1 MECTRYRQVLIN
13 RLFYIMNF
21 RKLTASNIMLFAAKH
36 YDNPS
41 CLGQAEFLDD
51 MKRFKYVKRLFRKY
65 SATGE
70 LRTRLIINHIIV
82 LTNVFGVDAATTML
96 FFKVEKEYWPLLKT
110 FLIFLSFMPNTDMIE
125 IDVHKE
131 LLQELNRI

>member
-1 MECTRYRQVLIN
+1 
-13 RLFYIMNF
+13 MNF

>member
-1 MECTRYRQVLIN
+1 MD
-13 RLFYIMNF
+13 FK
-21 RKLTASNIMLFAAKH
+21 KLTASNIMLFAAKH

-41 CLGQAEFLDD
+41 CIGQAEFLDD

-70 LRTRLIINHIIV
+70 LRTRLIINHIVV

-96 FFKVEKEYWPLLKT
+96 FFKGIVFFKEA
-110 FLIFLSFMPNTDMIE
+110 IFISAATSNFALF
-125 IDVHKE
+125 
-131 LLQELNRI
+131 

>member
-96 FFKVEKEYWPLLKT
+96 FFKVEKEYWTLLKT

>member
-1 MECTRYRQVLIN
+1 MD
-13 RLFYIMNF
+13 FK
-21 RKLTASNIMLFAAKH
+21 KLTASNIMLFAAKH

-41 CLGQAEFLDD
+41 CIGQAEFLDD

-70 LRTRLIINHIIV
+70 LRTRLIINHIVV

-96 FFKVEKEYWPLLKT
+96 FFKVEQEYWSLLKT
-110 FLIFLSFMPNTDMIE
+110 FLIFLNFMPNTDLTE
-125 IDVHKE
+125 IDTHKE
-131 LLQELNRI
+131 LLKELETI